1 LLTGTESPRS
11 DDRRKDMRIRMMAVA
26 LAFGLSA
33 GTLAAGAP
41 APAQAASTSPVLF
54 GLIDHWKPDITAD
67 DDQLRIHSGIVGLFT
82 KWQTDKAHRDTT
94 VRWFQWVRDRGG
106 APMLDLVPP
115 TTVTD
120 AQIAAG
126 NQDAYLRAWADAMKG
141 WGHPILLRLFPEMNT
156 RGHSYAPGNRGQTA
170 TQFRSAWR
178 HVVTVFRNRGATNVK
193 WVWNPYR
200 FFTGEISY
208 RAIWPGASY
217 VNWVALDGYNF
228 VDSTHPFRWPY
239 ALFSDSVSRIR
250 SFAPAKPLLIAEIG
264 CRQIPRKADW
274 INAVPAA
281 MHRLGAKAVV
291 WFNESGSI
299 NWRVD
304 SSGASLT
311 AARTVTHSAD
321 LAYAGPWSLAR
332 IDQLVNTGS

>member
-1 LLTGTESPRS
+1 
-11 DDRRKDMRIRMMAVA
+11 MRIRSI
-26 LAFGLSA
+26 LA
-33 GTLAAGAP
+33 TLAAGALVGSTALSA
-41 APAQAASTSPVLF
+41 APAQASAPPILF
-54 GLIDHWKPDITAD
+54 GLISPWSGSTMTTPQD
-67 DDQLRIHSGIVGLFT
+67 DNQLGIRSGIIGSFFHWEKQAPDTGPLT
-82 KWQTDKAHRDTT
+82 NWLTWAH
-94 VRWFQWVRDRGG
+94 DRG
-106 APMLDLVPP
+106 AVPMPDLYPP
-115 TTVTD
+115 TTVTLG
-120 AQIAAG
+120 QIAAG
-126 NQDAYLRAWADAMKG
+126 GQDKYLRPIAAAMRDWGNSHTDASG
-141 WGHPILLRLFPEMNT
+141 LPSQVLFRLLPEMN
-156 RGHSYAPGNRGQTA
+156 GNWESYAPRTRGQTA
-170 TQFRSAWR
+170 AQFRAAWI
-178 HVVTVFRNRGATNVK
+178 HVVNVFRAAGASNVK

-304 SSGASLT
+304 SSGTSLT

-321 LAYAGPWSLAR
+321 LAYAGTWSLAR